1 VKLVLLCNHDG
12 RETSIIAA
20 SPATIII
27 ALCVT
32 AIAEMLATN
41 DKPAAPCQTRELFSQ
56 TAFSAEERLLPP

>member
-1 VKLVLLCNHDG
+1 VKLVLLGNHDG
-12 RETSIIAA
+12 RETSIAT

-32 AIAEMLATN
+32 AIAKMLATN

-56 TAFSAEERLLPP
+56 SAFSAEERLLPT